1 MKEGIQTQHY
11 SNILLTNHDSSLA
24 NSPFRMKGRILN
36 LLTLSKLFLFI
47 FSTFTYHTNNLLCFK
62 SLKKDSR
69 INRLLPAIESA
80 AGGDNQILLFR
91 KGSFQRGL
99 KLSGVLMRSMGDGFS
114 CFE

>member
-11 SNILLTNHDSSLA
+11 SKILLTNHDSSLA

-47 FSTFTYHTNNLLCFK
+47 VSLLLIAPIAFMLK
-62 SLKKDSR
+62 KLKKKDSR
-69 INRLLPAIESA
+69 INRLLPVIESA

>member
-11 SNILLTNHDSSLA
+11 SKILLTNHDSSLA
-24 NSPFRMKGRILN
+24 NSPFRMKSRILN

-47 FSTFTYHTNNLLCFK
+47 FSLLLIAPIAFMLK
-62 SLKKDSR
+62 KLKKDSR
-69 INRLLPAIESA
+69 VNRLLPAIESA

>member
-11 SNILLTNHDSSLA
+11 SKILLTNHDSSLA
-24 NSPFRMKGRILN
+24 NSPFRMKSRILN

-47 FSTFTYHTNNLLCFK
+47 FSLLLIAPKAFMLK
-62 SLKKDSR
+62 KLKKDSR
-69 INRLLPAIESA
+69 VNRLLPAIESA